1 MQAHCPRANQ
11 ITEETMHSKE
21 IQDEERQNHVRI
33 NIVKPKVI
41 NYVNYVLRHHPHHL
55 LSPGHIKNFIAFPV
69 FALKNSP

>member
-11 ITEETMHSKE
+11 IIEETMHSKE

-41 NYVNYVLRHHPHHL
+41 NYVSQA
-55 LSPGHIKNFIAFPV
+55 SPA
-69 FALKNSP
+69 SPSVPWAYKKIYCISSICIEK